1 MPVFSFFEKFLDS
14 PVSGGRLD
22 NLYYQLGVYINS
34 PGQYLKLKL
43 NLACSIQV
51 VLVVLELCGSQ
62 EISPV
67 FLILEVLYGTEFCG
81 IITLYG
87 RNTSLTILDQSLSEV
102 STSYRM
108 EIMALFNENFQP
120 HIKRHHLQ

>member
-1 MPVFSFFEKFLDS
+1 MEDPVT
-14 PVSGGRLD
+14 
-22 NLYYQLGVYINS
+22 YQLGGYINA

-108 EIMALFNENFQP
+108 EIMALFN
-120 HIKRHHLQ
+120 

>member
-1 MPVFSFFEKFLDS
+1 MHLVK
-14 PVSGGRLD
+14 
-22 NLYYQLGVYINS
+22 
-34 PGQYLKLKL
+34 KL
-43 NLACSIQV
+43 NLACSV
-51 VLVVLELCGSQ
+51 YTSGLGCSRTMWYCGSQ

-108 EIMALFNENFQP
+108 EIMALFN
-120 HIKRHHLQ
+120 